1 MRKAEVRQLARE
13 MHLAVADKGESFE
26 ICFVPNGDYAAFM
39 DAYLRQKGAAAAQMR
54 GEIVTTDGRVLGEHD
69 GVHHFTVGQRKGLG
83 IATGEPL
90 YVIATDPQ
98 SQRVTVGRNDDLLR
112 ASLTARDVNWISI
125 AGLPPPSARR

>member
-1 MRKAEVRQLARE
+1 M
-13 MHLAVADKGESFE
+13 
-26 ICFVPNGDYAAFM
+26 
-39 DAYLRQKGAAAAQMR
+39 
-54 GEIVTTDGRVLGEHD
+54 TTDGRKLGEHE

-112 ASLTARDVNWISI
+112 GSSDGARCQLGFDRGCCTAPVR
-125 AGLPPPSARR
+125 AQ